1 MPPRRHDARSTGRAQ
16 AVVREGR
23 HGDARE
29 CAGVE
34 RRRER
39 PGGDVARVRQG
50 AWAHAPRA
58 RHRLRHGRWGA
69 EGPLL
74 RAYRRGPKLDGE
86 GEDADLGLRP
96 DRGQRSVR
104 GPGARRRAR
113 PGVGLGP
120 RERKRGRDRVR
131 PPDRRLRRAR
141 AHDLAV
147 RPQGPAPDDRTRH
160 PLLGRATQ
168 WPSAWRCSDAGVVS
182 RARRSTAHA
191 APRRRHHPGC
201 RPRRGRGAG
210 LDSTSRHAGA
220 ADAAAARGA
229 ARRWSTRARAGC
241 GEHDSVS
248 GAGRGRAAGVH
259 AVRPPRARP
268 AHRTDRRLPARL
280 PRRGVRC
287 REARGRWAALG
298 ALGAR
303 VAHRTR
309 AHPLG
314 RPGTTADPDGQCRE
328 RSATWDP
335 AVRDRRS
342 AEAGHRAAG
351 VATHRESPPR
361 APMTAR
367 VSFQDRLRRLGLA
380 LAGVTVFAL
389 VGFGGSLLLL
399 RFIRVA
405 EPSPWSLAVNA
416 LSLGLS
422 FGFATWLVGVRL
434 AKRSWDQLGW
444 HTTDGMTHRL
454 VNGATLGAVMA
465 ALAIALAF
473 LGSGARVQL
482 TPDWSRWAAQAA
494 PLGCA
499 LILAALWEELTFRG
513 LPLRLLADALGPVA
527 AMLVLALGF
536 GIAHARNPHAGFLST
551 VNVALAAIWLSFAFF
566 SPGGMAL
573 AWGLHFGWNAGL
585 ALLFDPPVRGYTFHV
600 PAVEYHPG
608 TVVWVDGGAFG
619 PEGGV
624 VATIVLCTGTLAVI
638 GSRFKQPKH
647 WLA

>member
-1 MPPRRHDARSTGRAQ
+1 
-16 AVVREGR
+16 
-23 HGDARE
+23 
-29 CAGVE
+29 
-34 RRRER
+34 
-39 PGGDVARVRQG
+39 
-50 AWAHAPRA
+50 
-58 RHRLRHGRWGA
+58 
-69 EGPLL
+69 
-74 RAYRRGPKLDGE
+74 
-86 GEDADLGLRP
+86 
-96 DRGQRSVR
+96 
-104 GPGARRRAR
+104 
-113 PGVGLGP
+113 
-120 RERKRGRDRVR
+120 
-131 PPDRRLRRAR
+131 
-141 AHDLAV
+141 
-147 RPQGPAPDDRTRH
+147 
-160 PLLGRATQ
+160 
-168 WPSAWRCSDAGVVS
+168 
-182 RARRSTAHA
+182 
-191 APRRRHHPGC
+191 
-201 RPRRGRGAG
+201 
-210 LDSTSRHAGA
+210 
-220 ADAAAARGA
+220 
-229 ARRWSTRARAGC
+229 
-241 GEHDSVS
+241 
-248 GAGRGRAAGVH
+248 
-259 AVRPPRARP
+259 
-268 AHRTDRRLPARL
+268 
-280 PRRGVRC
+280 
-287 REARGRWAALG
+287 
-298 ALGAR
+298 
-303 VAHRTR
+303 
-309 AHPLG
+309 
-314 RPGTTADPDGQCRE
+314 
-328 RSATWDP
+328 
-335 AVRDRRS
+335 
-342 AEAGHRAAG
+342 
-351 VATHRESPPR
+351 
-361 APMTAR
+361 MTAR

-585 ALLFDPPVRGYTFHV
+585 ALLFDAPVSGYTFQV

-608 TVVWVDGGAFG
+608 TRVWVDGGAFG
-619 PEGGV
+619 PEGGF

-638 GSRFKQPKH
+638 GSRFKQPKD

>member
-1 MPPRRHDARSTGRAQ
+1 VLFRSHDARSTGRAQ

-160 PLLGRATQ
+160 PLLGRRQRSGPQRGDALM
-168 WPSAWRCSDAGVVS
+168 PVSSAVLA
-182 RARRSTAHA
+182 AQPLTLRR
-191 APRRRHHPGC
+191 
-201 RPRRGRGAG
+201 
-210 LDSTSRHAGA
+210 AGA
-220 ADAAAARGA
+220 IILGA
-229 ARRWSTRARAGC
+229 ALVAVAAQ
-241 GEHDSVS
+241 VS
-248 GAGRGRAAGVH
+248 IPLPGTPVPLTLQPL
-259 AVRPPRARP
+259 AVLLVGGLLGP
-268 AHRTDRRLPARL
+268 
-280 PRRGVRC
+280 
-287 REARGRWAALG
+287 ALG
-298 ALGAR
+298 AASMILYLALGAAGLP
-303 VAHRTR
+303 VFT
-309 AHPLG
+309 PYGL
-314 RPGTTADPDGQCRE
+314 PGLARLIGPTGGYLLAYP
-328 RSATWDP
+328 
-335 AVRDRRS
+335 V
-342 AEAGHRAAG
+342 AG
-351 VATHRESPPR
+351 VA
-361 APMTAR
+361 
-367 VSFQDRLRRLGLA
+367 GC
-380 LAGVTVFAL
+380 AL
-389 VGFGGSLLLL
+389 VGFGGSLLRL

-551 VNVALAAIWLSFAFF
+551 VN
-566 SPGGMAL
+566 
-573 AWGLHFGWNAGL
+573 
-585 ALLFDPPVRGYTFHV
+585 
-600 PAVEYHPG
+600 
-608 TVVWVDGGAFG
+608 
-619 PEGGV
+619 
-624 VATIVLCTGTLAVI
+624 
-638 GSRFKQPKH
+638 
-647 WLA
+647 

>member
-160 PLLGRATQ
+160 PLLGRRQRSGPQRGDALM
-168 WPSAWRCSDAGVVS
+168 PVSSAVLAAQPLTLRRAGAIILGAALVAVAAQVS
-182 RARRSTAHA
+182 IPLPGTPVPLTLQPLAVLLVGGLLGPALGA
-191 APRRRHHPGC
+191 A
-201 RPRRGRGAG
+201 AG

-422 FGFATWLVGVRL
+422 FGFATWLVGGRL
-434 AKRSWDQLGW
+434 ARRS
-444 HTTDGMTHRL
+444 
-454 VNGATLGAVMA
+454 
-465 ALAIALAF
+465 
-473 LGSGARVQL
+473 
-482 TPDWSRWAAQAA
+482 
-494 PLGCA
+494 
-499 LILAALWEELTFRG
+499 
-513 LPLRLLADALGPVA
+513 
-527 AMLVLALGF
+527 
-536 GIAHARNPHAGFLST
+536 
-551 VNVALAAIWLSFAFF
+551 
-566 SPGGMAL
+566 
-573 AWGLHFGWNAGL
+573 
-585 ALLFDPPVRGYTFHV
+585 
-600 PAVEYHPG
+600 
-608 TVVWVDGGAFG
+608 
-619 PEGGV
+619 
-624 VATIVLCTGTLAVI
+624 
-638 GSRFKQPKH
+638 
-647 WLA
+647 